1 MIYESASIF
10 QTMSAYKD
18 FENDSVSMYVNLSKD
33 QNKFKENISKLLFI
47 CSTSKI
53 YLHQIT

>member
-1 MIYESASIF
+1 MYESASIF
-10 QTMSAYKD
+10 QTKSAYKD
-18 FENDSVSMYVNLSKD
+18 FENDSVSMYVSLFKG
-33 QNKFKENISKLLFI
+33 QNKFKENISNLLFI